1 MEGPTPVSA
10 LIHAATMVAA
20 GVFLVARFFPV
31 FDASSDAMQTVAL
44 VGAFT
49 AIFAATMGLAT
60 NDIKRVLAYSTVS
73 QLGFMIAAL
82 GIGAYGA
89 AIFHLFNH
97 AFFKAL
103 LFMGAGS
110 VNHATG
116 TFDMRY
122 MGGLRKAMPWT
133 YATMIVGTLSL
144 AGIFPLS
151 GFWSKD
157 EILNHAWRGDG
168 VVDDVV
174 FWLLA
179 VGVFLTAVYA
189 FRLIFMTFHGEFKG
203 GVDKELEVRAAGSP
217 AGASNPSPHSKTG
230 LAESP
235 WSMVLPMVFLGIAAI
250 VSGYLANP
258 LGFRSDFLGID
269 AHWFSNFAVPPAHL
283 PFELEKFNLP
293 IALTSVAVS
302 VAGIGLAAAFYLWP
316 KVSLGKPIL
325 PLRGIHR
332 LVSEKYYM
340 DHLFEKQIVS
350 RGFYRVVGGTL
361 DWFDRRIVDNVPEFV
376 GWFSRN
382 IGRAISLL
390 QTGHV
395 QGYAVG
401 ISLGVALILGAYLI
415 WGMRS

>member
-1 MEGPTPVSA
+1 M
-10 LIHAATMVAA
+10 
-20 GVFLVARFFPV
+20 
-31 FDASSDAMQTVAL
+31 
-44 VGAFT
+44 
-49 AIFAATMGLAT
+49 
-60 NDIKRVLAYSTVS
+60 
-73 QLGFMIAAL
+73 
-82 GIGAYGA
+82 
-89 AIFHLFNH
+89 
-97 AFFKAL
+97 
-103 LFMGAGS
+103 
-110 VNHATG
+110 
-116 TFDMRY
+116 
-122 MGGLRKAMPWT
+122 
-133 YATMIVGTLSL
+133 
-144 AGIFPLS
+144 
-151 GFWSKD
+151 
-157 EILNHAWRGDG
+157 
-168 VVDDVV
+168 V

-361 DWFDRRIVDNVPEFV
+361 DWFDRRIVGQRTRICRLVLPEYRE
-376 GWFSRN
+376 GHQSAANGTCTGIRRGN
-382 IGRAISLL
+382 IPWSCPD
-390 QTGHV
+390 TG
-395 QGYAVG
+395 G
-401 ISLGVALILGAYLI
+401 LPDM
-415 WGMRS
+415 GMRS